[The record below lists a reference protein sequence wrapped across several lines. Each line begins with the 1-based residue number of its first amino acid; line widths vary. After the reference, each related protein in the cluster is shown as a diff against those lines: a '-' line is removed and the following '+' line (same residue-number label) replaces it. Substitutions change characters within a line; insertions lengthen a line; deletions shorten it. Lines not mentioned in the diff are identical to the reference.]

1 MGRSAYLK
9 MACARI
15 LFMYYFGC
23 EKPSRTIQTFL
34 FSFCGQMHL
43 NDDSLIS
50 TKNALPCFFNMRLK
64 LDNALSKKKSDCFSI
79 CNACVCVR
87 VCVES
92 QK

>member
-64 LDNALSKKKSDCFSI
+64 LDNALSKKIDCFSI
-79 CNACVCVR
+79 CNVCV
-87 VCVES
+87 
-92 QK
+92 